1 MIYSVVCEHIREL
14 RIQRH
19 MTQTE
24 LANMLGVSM
33 SVISAYENGIHL
45 PPYDILVH
53 ISGIFGVSCDYLL
66 GVAGTPSISTE
77 GLTDLQIQAL
87 LRIADEL
94 RQINSAGPNH

>member
-19 MTQTE
+19 LTQTE
-24 LANMLGVSM
+24 LGSMLGVSK
-33 SVISAYENGIHL
+33 SVISAYENGVHL
-45 PPYDILVH
+45 PPYDVLVH

-66 GVAGTPSISTE
+66 GVSNTPAISTK
-77 GLTDLQIQAL
+77 GLSDIQIQSL

-94 RQINSAGPNH
+94 RHMNEEADH

>member
-33 SVISAYENGIHL
+33 SVISAYENVIHL

-53 ISGIFGVSCDYLL
+53 ISGIFVVSCDYLL

>member
-24 LANMLGVSM
+24 LANMLGVSK